1 MIVPPLPCHGN
12 SRVALISIVCIEVDV
27 DGAVREARG
36 QVGEDGGAQ
45 GGAVTDGE
53 VDEDVEGDGGA
64 LVVEEDAV
72 DGLDA
77 GEALRGG
84 LDGVA
89 VGAAGGI
96 DGVDADREEDVEG
109 VEDGA
114 LHGVGEPMDRGGVE
128 RAVDFDVYRTDGG
141 VDPAPAARTSAAMA
155 MALKYSM
162 RP

>member
-1 MIVPPLPCHGN
+1 MKVNPAAGAQGRPLV
-12 SRVALISIVCIEVDV
+12 RVVGVEIDV
-27 DGAVREARG
+27 ERPVREARG
-36 QVGEDGGAQ
+36 EFGDERVAQ
-45 GGAVTDGE
+45 GGAVADSE
-53 VDEDVEGDGGA
+53 VDEDVEGDGGTF
-64 LVVEEDAV
+64 VVKEDAV

-77 GEALRGG
+77 GAALRGG

-89 VGAAGGI
+89 VGATGGI

-109 VEDGA
+109 VENGA

-128 RAVDFDVYRTDGG
+128 RAVDFDMHRSDGG